1 MAEITGRIVGAYR
14 DEPGFILD
22 DNGIPV
28 SITDILNMILT
39 GGAEADG
46 NGIYSGSGNV
56 PADTIATALGK
67 FTIRSIGQELL
78 LGDDQGTFQSFLNK
92 LANGTWGFRVGDSV
106 DGLECDLQVS
116 KTGLFVETDSSIA
129 DGVTTIVTTK
139 DEAYISANNESG
151 NIVILRIS
159 PKTVRM
165 TGIPNYANDAA
176 ADADADLLSGGLYTV
191 TGSRALNK
199 KP

>member
-1 MAEITGRIVGAYR
+1 MAEITGRIYGAYR
-14 DEPGFILD
+14 EEPGFILD
-22 DNGIPV
+22 DNGNPV

-56 PADTIATALGK
+56 PANTIATALGK
-67 FTIRSIGQELL
+67 FTVRSIGQELVF
-78 LGDDQGTFQSFLNK
+78 GDDQGTFQSFLNK

-116 KTGLFVETDSSIA
+116 KTGLFVETDSSTA

-139 DEAYISANNESG
+139 DEAYISASNEVG
-151 NIVILRIS
+151 GIVIFTIT
-159 PKTVRM
+159 PKTVEM
-165 TGIPNYANDAA
+165 SGIPNYANDAA
-176 ADADADLLSGGLYTV
+176 ADADGALPSGGLYTV